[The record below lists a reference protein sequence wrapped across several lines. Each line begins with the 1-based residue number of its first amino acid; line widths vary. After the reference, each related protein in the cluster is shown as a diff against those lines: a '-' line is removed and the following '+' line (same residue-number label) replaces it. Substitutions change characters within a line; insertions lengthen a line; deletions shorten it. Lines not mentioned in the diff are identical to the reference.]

1 MHGCLVKV
9 ISIDALSTASSFK
22 SWVQTIYKQMNFLL
36 LPPNVNKVSLSYVQ
50 KIPIVCSKDEMTSDF
65 QSKKQIV
72 LLGKTIDDTMLT
84 IP

>member
-1 MHGCLVKV
+1 
-9 ISIDALSTASSFK
+9 
-22 SWVQTIYKQMNFLL
+22 MNFLL